1 MYKKHTKQKE
11 SRYIYIAMPI
21 KKNSSDQV
29 LPVDRYIWT
38 RLKKTIRFVLL
49 DDCFFKRSVI

>member
-21 KKNSSDQV
+21 KKTHQIKFF
-29 LPVDRYIWT
+29 LWT
-38 RLKKTIRFVLL
+38 DTFGR
-49 DDCFFKRSVI
+49 D